1 MHLKTK
7 TEKLMLGKKLV
18 VVVRYTI
25 SCTGNGKQCK
35 RGVDITPPGLSC
47 IELKHKCLVNKNE
60 REKNKHGVLLFVYLN
75 YEISREK
82 NGNIA
87 HCEVGAQLG

>member
-1 MHLKTK
+1 M
-7 TEKLMLGKKLV
+7 
-18 VVVRYTI
+18 
-25 SCTGNGKQCK
+25 
-35 RGVDITPPGLSC
+35 GVDITPPGLSC
-47 IELKHKCLVNKNE
+47 IELKHKCLVNKNV

-87 HCEVGAQLG
+87 HCEVGAQLGIFSYLAGQPLPLRNLTRRLSVIHLATNTTWQ